1 MKVLFEN
8 EQEKEWNKLN
18 KNSVKFRLSD
28 LEQIEK
34 MENVT
39 FLDEND
45 KKISDAEIYLPPSK
59 AYIIINRVHF
69 GEAGRVFDGDKEA
82 ILKRM
87 ISYFLYPKN
96 LKYLASAL
104 YLELEGSNIP
114 EEILER
120 IGFYPI
126 RGNNSIFRML
136 NREFD
141 CFLEYSPTDK
151 EIKSMILQ
159 MYKELVAEDR
169 KYLDDIRNQLEVA
182 RKHLQAF
189 ISQGSVV
196 MIEAKREEIAH
207 YEAILGIEQTLE
219 NK

>member
-96 LKYLASAL
+96 LKYFSFKACFWISKQCLL
-104 YLELEGSNIP
+104 YLSITSKTIYPFGLVI
-114 EEILER
+114 EI
-120 IGFYPI
+120 
-126 RGNNSIFRML
+126 IFL
-136 NREFD
+136 
-141 CFLEYSPTDK
+141 T
-151 EIKSMILQ
+151 
-159 MYKELVAEDR
+159 
-169 KYLDDIRNQLEVA
+169 
-182 RKHLQAF
+182 
-189 ISQGSVV
+189 
-196 MIEAKREEIAH
+196 
-207 YEAILGIEQTLE
+207 TL
-219 NK
+219 